1 MSDFHRYS
9 RQVVLVEVGVN
20 GQALLR
26 DSTVLL
32 VGLGGLGSLTALYL
46 AGAGVGRLL
55 LCDPDHVSLSNL
67 HRQVI
72 YRETDLGRNKATATA
87 AQLQALNPQVQTE
100 VLAPGDW
107 SSRLSEVDLVLD
119 GTDNFAARFAINAAC
134 VRARVPLVFAAAIR
148 FEGQLGVIDP
158 SRRGGCYACL
168 YPSAGEGAE
177 RCEEAG
183 ILGPVIGTIA
193 AQQALLAQRRLLGLA
208 EDAGT
213 LHTWNARTLEWR
225 RHRLPQDPDCPC
237 CAKPTP

>member
-1 MSDFHRYS
+1 MTDFSRYS
-9 RQVVLVEVGVN
+9 RQVVLPEVGVN

-55 LCDPDHVSLSNL
+55 LCDPDQVSISNL

-72 YRETDLGRNKATATA
+72 YREADLGRNKAEATA
-87 AQLQALNPQVQTE
+87 AQLRALNSQASTE
-100 VLAPGDW
+100 VVAPEAW
-107 SSRLSEVDLVLD
+107 PARLGEVDLVLD
-119 GTDNFAARFAINAAC
+119 GTDNFTARFATNHAC

-148 FEGQLGVIDP
+148 FEGQVGVIDP
-158 SRRGGCYACL
+158 ARAGGCYACL
-168 YPSAGEGAE
+168 YPTVGEAAE

-183 ILGPVIGTIA
+183 ILGPVVGTMA

-213 LHTWNARTLEWR
+213 LHTWNAQTLEWR
-225 RHRLPQDPDCPC
+225 RHRLPRDPDCPC
-237 CAKPTP
+237 CATPTP